1 MDRQSLKK
9 QTQTTSYVP
18 PESTEFKVGGTTYI
32 ITSRHSENAREG
44 LLDKIWRLIENDS
57 E

>member
-1 MDRQSLKK
+1 MDRQSPKK

-18 PESTEFKVGGTTYI
+18 PTEFKVGGTTYI
-32 ITSRHSENAREG
+32 ITSTHSKNAREG